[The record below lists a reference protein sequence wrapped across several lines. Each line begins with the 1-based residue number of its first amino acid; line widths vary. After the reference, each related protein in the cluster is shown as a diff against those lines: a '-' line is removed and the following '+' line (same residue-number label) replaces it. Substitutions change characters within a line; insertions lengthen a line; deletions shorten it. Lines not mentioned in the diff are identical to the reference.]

1 MLFTK
6 TLCRCLLA
14 ACLTIVATT
23 LTACAWM
30 DEGEDL
36 AGCPTGDFVVQFVY
50 DYNIQR
56 SDMFRDQVGEVNLYV
71 FDEAGNLV
79 TQRTVNDREAIS
91 DRDNRFNITLRAA
104 NTPGAAELVAGRKYR
119 FMAVAGQKAG
129 AIVPTTDVLPV
140 SGNALSQAR
149 YRQTHLAP
157 GASIEDFRVALD
169 RDATPEAYGRHLVS
183 NAAPLDTLWHTLGV
197 LPSGVKSSN
206 TKAGWDETA
215 LVTIRPNITDS
226 INVVAHQPEDTV
238 TISLVRDTKH
248 LHISLHEL
256 DAPGLVAHNDYEVF
270 ITDRN
275 GIVDHKNNVLDDQ
288 PLVYRPYAE
297 WTTDVSDAGGSGTMG
312 QWDLMFNRLMLHKD
326 AADDARLVVRRRSDG
341 MDVANLSLPRILSYD
356 NPYVYQQMYSVQDFL
371 DRSHDYSLSFYLK
384 NGSWESTEAY
394 LSVKIG
400 IVAWII
406 RCQDAVLK

>member
-1 MLFTK
+1 MLLTK

-14 ACLTIVATT
+14 TCLAVVATGF
-23 LTACAWM
+23 TACAWM

-36 AGCPTGDFVVQFVY
+36 AGCPTGEVTVNFVY

-56 SDMFRDQVGEVNLYV
+56 SDMFRDQVGEINLYV
-71 FDEAGNLV
+71 FDEAGRLV

-91 DRDNRFNITLRAA
+91 DRDNRFNVKLRAA
-104 NTPGAAELVAGRKYR
+104 STPGAAELVAGHKYR
-119 FMAVAGQKAG
+119 FMAIAGQKSG
-129 AIVPTTDVLPV
+129 AIVPTTDVLPAV
-140 SGNALSQAR
+140 GSASQPAL
-149 YRQTHLAP
+149 YRQTALAS
-157 GASIEDFRVALD
+157 GANASDLYVGLDRVAAV
-169 RDATPEAYGRHLVS
+169 DAEGRYAVS
-183 NAAPLDTLWHTLGV
+183 SAAPLDTLWHTLGV
-197 LPSGVKSSN
+197 LPTGVKDSN

-238 TISLVRDTKH
+238 TISLIRDTKH
-248 LHISLHEL
+248 LHVSLHEI
-256 DAPGLVAHNDYEVF
+256 DAPGLVSHNDYEVF
-270 ITDRN
+270 VTDRN

-312 QWDLMFNRLMLHKD
+312 QWDLMFNRLMLHED

-356 NPYVYQQMYSVQDFL
+356 NPYIYQQMYKEQDFL
-371 DRSHDYSLSFYLK
+371 DRSHDYSLSFFLK
-384 NGSWESTEAY
+384 NGSWDSTEAY
-394 LSVKIG
+394 MSIKIG

>member
-6 TLCRCLLA
+6 TLCRCLHA
-14 ACLTIVATT
+14 ACLAVALAT

-71 FDEAGNLV
+71 FDEAGKLV

-91 DRDNRFNITLRAA
+91 DRDNRFCITLRAA

-206 TKAGWDETA
+206 TKAGWDKTA

-226 INVVAHQPEDTV
+226 INVVAHQPQDTI
-238 TISLVRDTKH
+238 TLSLIRDTKH
-248 LHISLHEL
+248 LHVSLHEI
-256 DAPGLVAHNDYEVF
+256 DAPGLVSHNDYEVF
-270 ITDRN
+270 VTDRN
-275 GIVDHKNNVLDDQ
+275 GIVDKDNTVLADA
-288 PLVYRPYAE
+288 PLVYRPYTE
-297 WTTDVSDAGGSGTMG
+297 WTTDVADAGGSGTMA
-312 QWDLMFNRLMLHKD
+312 QWDLMFNRLMLRENP
-326 AADDARLVVRRRSDG
+326 AEDARIVIRRRSDG
-341 MDVANLSLPRILSYD
+341 MDIANLSLPRILTYD
-356 NPYVYQQMYSVQDFL
+356 NSAVNQLMFTKQGFL
-371 DRSHDYSLSFYLK
+371 DRSYDYQLSFYLK
-384 NGSWESTEAY
+384 NGSWEDTEAY

-400 IVAWII
+400 ILAWTI
-406 RCQDAVLK
+406 REQNIKLN